1 MRQDKIPWGEAT
13 PTQLKMFAAQVLG
26 IMVAPNIGE
35 QTLRAKIRTAF
46 SGDTLTILVDESVEQ
61 PPRAEEPTPQ
71 PMPQPEAETPEPF
84 AELSP
89 AEPEGPSRRD
99 FLIGAA
105 ATAGAATAV
114 AAAAAASGGGKPM
127 VGTSGEHD
135 PKVLITIAEVEGPG
149 GKRPV
154 FTSVNGVAM
163 LIPRGRAVPI
173 PYRYFRCLLDAVK
186 TVHHQDE
193 DTGEIISSQVPSYPM
208 SVNRMPP
215 QADIDAYLA
224 LEQQVAA

>member
-13 PTQLKMFAAQVLG
+13 LTQLKMFAAQVLG

-71 PMPQPEAETPEPF
+71 PMPQPEPETLEPF

-89 AEPEGPSRRD
+89 AQPQALSNEDVQRLAPGLDQALQAPAPS
-99 FLIGAA
+99 
-105 ATAGAATAV
+105 
-114 AAAAAASGGGKPM
+114 GGKPM

-215 QADIDAYLA
+215 QAEIDAYLA